1 MVTQPSTYP
10 TQQGL
15 TSVFGGEPVFF
26 FLKAQRAV
34 YLQLRIFSDF
44 FFYIGNNG
52 IVVKFLPT
60 YIAVNYSFR
69 R

>member
-1 MVTQPSTYP
+1 MVTQPSTNP

-26 FLKAQRAV
+26 LKAQRAV
-34 YLQLRIFSDF
+34 YLQLRIFLDL
-44 FFYIGNNG
+44 FFYTGNNG

>member
-1 MVTQPSTYP
+1 MVTQPSTNP

-15 TSVFGGEPVFF
+15 TSVFGGEPFW
-26 FLKAQRAV
+26 KAQRAV
-34 YLQLRIFSDF
+34 YLQLRIFLDF

-52 IVVKFLPT
+52 IVVKFLPN